1 MPLDTLLAFAL
12 FAFVSSITPGP
23 NNLMLLSSGVNFGF
37 KKSIRHM
44 LGVIFGFFLLL
55 VCVGLG
61 IGQLMIQLPW
71 AFYAL
76 KWCGGIY
83 LLYLAWVIATSTSIE
98 ESDNFAAKPMSFL
111 SASLFQV
118 VNPKAWIMAISAYGL
133 YVPVNSGT
141 WIIISMA
148 ALYAAICLPCIMVWV
163 TFGLSL
169 RRYLSNTKKLR
180 HFNYLMAFLLV
191 LSLYPLITEQQFHY
205 GQVLISLQT
214 TEDYRTSKQQL
225 KTLRVG

>member
-37 KKSIRHM
+37 KKSIWHI

-61 IGQLMIQLPW
+61 IGQLMTRLPW

-83 LLYLAWVIATSTSIE
+83 LLYLAWNIATSTSIE
-98 ESDNFAAKPMSFL
+98 ESESNAAKPMSFL

-118 VNPKAWIMAISAYGL
+118 VNPKAWIMAISAYSL
-133 YVPVNSGT
+133 YIPASSGT

-163 TFGLSL
+163 AFGLSL
-169 RRYLSNTKKLR
+169 RTYLSDAMKLKL
-180 HFNYLMAFLLV
+180 FNYLMALLLV
-191 LSLYPLITEQQFHY
+191 MSLYPLITE
-205 GQVLISLQT
+205 
-214 TEDYRTSKQQL
+214 
-225 KTLRVG
+225 